1 MAPNKT
7 RRHPFGEVISVE
19 LSPTS
24 CRGIAVHK
32 FYGSSFGSFLDEL
45 TEGIFTRPSHGSFLL
60 LGLGFAFAF
69 TRHSVASY
77 LWRAGACAFKH
88 FTRFYVFLGGPCY
101 EHLGPLFER
110 VIAHAAQ
117 HVPEHELV
125 RVRFDETT
133 TKKTGRKI
141 EGCSTY
147 RNGAGSARQEYRTLF
162 GLNFVVGEMR
172 IRLSGWKGHFVSVP
186 IGLALYLKEDVAG
199 ELGRPFRSR
208 SELAREMLDRVCRVV
223 GPERTVL
230 SVQDGGY
237 ATKAF
242 LRELPENAR
251 VVGRLNLDS
260 PLYARPAPKPPGQPG
275 PAPKKGPRLGNPQE
289 LAEAADP
296 GEWQPHPEEEDAEV
310 LTIEGLWHSVM
321 PGVWLRVAIVRRPEE
336 KATRQKK
343 ELEAFFTSL
352 VRLSAD
358 ELLEEYRGR
367 WSIEILIREAREHY
381 GLGQDRCR
389 KYERIVGV
397 NGLRLLLGASQ
408 VLWFAR
414 ELEQHESGD
423 GAPIVALR
431 PYQPWYEQKQKPSLH
446 DIAWAVRERLM
457 AEGIPPTV
465 GIWQGMGAIHR
476 LRSDTHA
483 DQVPR
488 AA

>member
-1 MAPNKT
+1 MAPNET
-7 RRHPFGEVISVE
+7 RRCSISEVISVQ
-19 LSPTS
+19 LTFTY
-24 CRGIAVHK
+24 RDIAVHT
-32 FYGSSFGSFLDEL
+32 FYRSSFGSFLNEL
-45 TEGIFTRPSHGSFLL
+45 ARGAFTKPSHLTFLL
-60 LGLGFAFAF
+60 LGLGFVFAF
-69 TRHSVASY
+69 TRHTVASY
-77 LWRAGACAFKH
+77 LWRAGAASFKH
-88 FTRFYVFLGGPCY
+88 FTRFYVFLGGPC
-101 EHLGPLFER
+101 HDQLDGLFER
-110 VIAHAAQ
+110 VIARAAR
-117 HVPEHELV
+117 HVPEGELV

-147 RNGAGSARQEYRTLF
+147 RNGAGTARQEYRTLF
-162 GLNFVVGEMR
+162 GLNFVLGEMR
-172 IRLSGWKGHFVSVP
+172 IRLPGWKEHFVSVP
-186 IGLALYLKEDVAG
+186 IGLALYLKENVAD

-208 SELAREMLDRVCRVV
+208 SELAREMLDRLCRVV

-230 SVQDGGY
+230 SVQDGNY

-242 LRELPENAR
+242 LQELPENAR

-260 PLYARPAPKPPGQPG
+260 PLYGRSLPKPPEQPG
-275 PAPKKGPRLGNPQE
+275 PQPEKGPRLGNPKE

-296 GEWQPHPEEEDAEV
+296 DDWQPHPEDEDAEV
-310 LTIEGLWHSVM
+310 LSVEGLWHSVM

-336 KATRQKK
+336 KATRHKK

-352 VRLSAD
+352 VRLSAE

-397 NGLRLLLGASQ
+397 NGLRMLLGASQ

-414 ELEQHESGD
+414 ELEQHEDGD
-423 GAPIVALR
+423 RAPSVALR

-457 AEGIPPTV
+457 AEGITPTV
-465 GIWQGMGAIHR
+465 GIWQGMGVIHR
-476 LRSDTHA
+476 LRPEQDG